1 MRKPKET
8 KQKVDLLKPV
18 TILDGSAGDCFGT
31 EFYNPQD
38 KDCSICADI
47 EICGIKFQGIIQK
60 KKTDFEQKHGPLLDQ
75 TDFDSVNMA
84 KIEELAIKYEE
95 EGEPLLFQELVDA
108 VSDLARTKDDIAVI
122 EYLKRTIPTTN
133 LILKEGKVY
142 ARRKDSSN

>member
-1 MRKPKET
+1 MRKPREV
-8 KQKVDLLKPV
+8 KQEVNLLKPV
-18 TILDGSAGDCFGT
+18 TIPDGGVGDCFGT
-31 EFYNPQD
+31 DFYNPQD

-75 TDFDSVNMA
+75 TDFQSVDIA
-84 KIEELAIKYEE
+84 KIEELAIKYED
-95 EGEPLLFQELVDA
+95 EGEPMLFQELVDA
-108 VSDLARTKDDIAVI
+108 VSELACTKDDIAVI